1 MAETQAIQTP
11 TNVEV
16 EVRPTVFVGLGGTGM
31 EILLR
36 LRRRILQADWKG
48 TRLNSMSEFPVAGFL
63 YFDTD
68 TNEARE
74 TGRAATTDPMAE
86 AVAFG
91 KGDTLQAK
99 VDVSFYQNNKANY
112 PAIAEWLPSR
122 DLSTIDTEKG
132 AGQVRSISRLLFF
145 HQFDAFKQAMT
156 AKSAA
161 VLDNVSTQQALARLG
176 IVTQRQLRVVVVGSL
191 AGGTGSGAFI
201 DAGLAIR
208 SMSSPRADQV
218 DLFLMLPSGYAGANR
233 DRVFANGFAALS
245 ELEYVMR
252 PNPQPPYARS
262 WTSVER
268 PSAAKPYNDVYLFD
282 TANLNGDRTERVDDI
297 YDMIAD
303 ILFEDFGSSEFARKK
318 RSIAVNQQQHKM
330 QMFHPP
336 IAGDDR
342 HVLGYAKG
350 YSAIGQSIV
359 ATTGALEHEAALSDA
374 SKTMLQAFFGVFEGA
389 SGRHPGVKDRDAF
402 MRSKMLLSPKLFDD
416 FPEFLSPR
424 PNAVAAYAMV
434 DQLMVSDDMKSIHGR
449 LLEDIS
455 GEVRAMREQAS
466 EPKDWSAQAEKIRA
480 RYEAE
485 VLARAGTA
493 SIRRG
498 EVEAARGRILRQ
510 LTAEEGP
517 QSLKH
522 ALYDLVDD
530 RENGGLDF
538 TIELVEQIR
547 DELAK
552 DGTGIRAQLDEAA
565 AKFRAVADEIMS
577 RHLVRSL
584 QKLEQAAKPRLFG
597 GVDRDAAE
605 EYLRHFE
612 TDLGEG
618 LKFWLR
624 ATAAVEAQK
633 LLDDLANYLGERS
646 APDEEGDVTWTG
658 LLRELDEGRR
668 SVKAVL
674 DMVSAEAD
682 RVRDAVN
689 RPENGVYIVI
699 DRGAGRIAE
708 ERTATEARTWAN
720 EKFTDFGGCRGMF
733 PMLRNDADRLRLINQ
748 LRAIAKEKLADEERR
763 IPSAV
768 EALRSLT
775 PDERRR
781 VIERM
786 LARAMPWVP
795 AQFDRFQPRGEQFK
809 MIIAAPDAQVL
820 RDQFSAVIADEMP
833 KGRGISAPT
842 IEESGVRGRIIC
854 YCELSGYPLDAIAP
868 LRDAWRKSYERELS
882 ARDPLPL
889 HNHFDYLRFPNPVV
903 PTNEELAQQREVLS
917 IFLKGVMY
925 GVLRRGALAAED
937 NREQDPRYYVDMS
950 RFDLQSVGTER
961 KIRAKGFE
969 TSHLARIQSLIEA
982 FEAKLT
988 PMQWLALAALAEW
1001 NAKRGYAPP
1010 REQDSF
1016 GNETRPTGLGF
1027 QVSMKLADDFRRKAK
1042 AGLGSKV
1049 PAAALGEMNDRLFDN
1064 VESYS
1069 LAVAGSLNDVE
1080 NGEAN
1085 RDPDD
1090 APAFRATDKRTLD
1103 PEAFRDDAL
1112 KTVAGAQPAAATV
1125 SATTVPPPPPAE
1137 AAVSF
1142 FVAQDGKSEG
1152 PFGLA
1157 ELRQMHRQ
1165 GRFSEQSL
1173 VYNAVG
1179 GSAWTP
1185 AASEPAL
1192 RVVFAPEPPPPPQIV
1207 PPPPPAV

>member
-1 MAETQAIQTP
+1 
-11 TNVEV
+11 VEV
-16 EVRPTVFVGLGGTGM
+16 EVRPTVFVALGGTGM

-48 TRLNSMSEFPVAGFL
+48 TRLNSMSEFPLAGFL

-99 VDVSFYQNNKANY
+99 VDVSFYQKNKANY

-145 HQFDAFKQAMT
+145 HQFDAFKQAMS

-208 SMSSPRADQV
+208 SMSSPRPDQV

-252 PNPQPPYARS
+252 PNPQPPYVRS

-268 PSAAKPYNDVYLFD
+268 PSVDKPYNDVYLFD

-342 HVLGYAKG
+342 HVLAYGKG

-374 SKTMLQAFFGVFEGA
+374 SRTMLQAFFGVFEGA

-402 MRSKMLLSPKLFDD
+402 MRTRMPLTPKLFDD
-416 FPEFLSPR
+416 FPEFLSSR
-424 PNAVAAYAMV
+424 PPAVAAFTIV
-434 DQLMVSDDMKSIHGR
+434 DQLLVSDDLKSIHGR
-449 LLEDIS
+449 LLEDIA

-466 EPKDWSAQAEKIRA
+466 EPKDWAAQAEKIRG

-517 QSLKH
+517 LSLKQ
-522 ALYDLVDD
+522 ALFDLVDD

-547 DELAK
+547 DGLTK
-552 DGTGIRAQLDEAA
+552 DGTGVRSQLDEAA
-565 AKFRAVADEIMS
+565 TQFRAIADEIMS

-597 GVDRDAAE
+597 GVDRGAAE

-624 ATAAVEAQK
+624 ATAAAEAQK
-633 LLDDLANYLGERS
+633 LLDDLASYLGERS
-646 APDEEGDVTWTG
+646 APDDEGEVTWTG
-658 LLRELDEGRR
+658 LLREFDEGRR
-668 SVKAVL
+668 AVRAVL
-674 DMVSAEAD
+674 DMVSAEAS

-708 ERTATEARTWAN
+708 ERTATEARSWAN

-795 AQFDRFQPRGEQFK
+795 GQFDRFVPRGDQFK
-809 MIIAAPDAQVL
+809 MIIAAPDSQIL
-820 RDQFSAVIADEMP
+820 RNEFSAVIADEMP

-854 YCELSGYPLDAIAP
+854 YCELSGFPLDAIAP

-903 PTNEELAQQREVLS
+903 PTVEELAQQREVLS
-917 IFLKGVMY
+917 TFLKAVMY
-925 GVLRRGALAAED
+925 GVLRRGALAAQETRD
-937 NREQDPRYYVDMS
+937 QDARYYVDMS

-961 KIRAKGFE
+961 KLRAKGFDA
-969 TSHLARIQSLIEA
+969 SHLGRIVSLIET

-988 PMQWLALAALAEW
+988 PTQWLALAALAEW

-1010 REQDSF
+1010 REQDAV
-1016 GNETRPTGLGF
+1016 GNETRPTGMGF

-1042 AGLGSKV
+1042 AGFGTKM
-1049 PAAALGEMNDRLFDN
+1049 PAATLGEANDRLFDN
-1064 VESYS
+1064 VEVFTVP
-1069 LAVAGSLNDVE
+1069 VAGSLNDVE
-1080 NGEAN
+1080 SGEAN
-1085 RDPDD
+1085 RDPED
-1090 APAFRATDKRTLD
+1090 APAFRATDKRSIE
-1103 PEAFRDDAL
+1103 PEGFRDESLSAIVGRGG
-1112 KTVAGAQPAAATV
+1112 KAPAEAEN
-1125 SATTVPPPPPAE
+1125 VPPPPPPGE
-1137 AAVSF
+1137 AAISF
-1142 FVAQDGKSEG
+1142 FVARNGKSEG
-1152 PFGLA
+1152 PFALA
-1157 ELRQMHRQ
+1157 ELREMQRE
-1165 GRFSEQSL
+1165 GRFDAQSL
-1173 VYNAVG
+1173 VFRPG
-1179 GSAWTP
+1179 GTDWV
-1185 AASEPAL
+1185 AASTEPAL
-1192 RVVFAPEPPPPPQIV
+1192 RVVFAPEPPPPPLV
-1207 PPPPPAV
+1207 PPPPPA